1 MFRRITAVAILILL
15 GTQLWAQANFELTI
29 LHTNDTHGM
38 MLPFDYQGVV
48 KYDGKQLG
56 GLARRAALIEK
67 LRKEAK
73 NPVLLLEAGDVF
85 TRGPWH
91 TLTMGKP
98 DFAAMNMMKYDAMCV
113 GNNEFKA
120 SLDTRSQT
128 VFRQLM
134 NSSKFPW
141 LAANLTV
148 GNTGVMVPGV
158 KQYIIKKFGSV
169 RVGIIGVTAPRS
181 SEYPQ
186 TRGWSISDP
195 IAVAKKLAPQVRR
208 ECDILIALTHIGDL
222 MDRLLAEK
230 VPELDAIVGGDSHT
244 FIDPTIMIKRGNRP
258 DLPIVQTGEQGIFL
272 GKLDLKFRNEDGKG
286 WQLVSTHG
294 VLLPVNASIT
304 PDAEVAKLLTDMGVK

>member
-1 MFRRITAVAILILL
+1 MFKRIVIAAVFVLL
-15 GTQLWAQANFELTI
+15 SAQIWAQTSFNLTI

-56 GLARRAALIEK
+56 GLARRATLIDK

-98 DFAAMNMMKYDAMCV
+98 EFAAMNLMKYDAMCV

-120 SLDTRSQT
+120 TLDTRSQV

-134 NSSKFPW
+134 SSCKFPW

-148 GNTGVMVPGV
+148 GKTGVMVPGV
-158 KQYIIKKFGSV
+158 KPYIVKKIGNV
-169 RVGIIGVTAPRS
+169 RVGILGVTAPRS
-181 SEYPQ
+181 SDYPQ
-186 TRGWSISDP
+186 TRGWTISDP
-195 IAVAKKLAPQVRR
+195 IAVAKKLAPQIKR
-208 ECDILIALTHIGDL
+208 ECDVLIALTHIGDL
-222 MDRLLAEK
+222 MDQLLAEQ

-244 FIDPTIMIKRGNRP
+244 FIDPTLMVKRGNRP
-258 DLPIVQTGEQGIFL
+258 DLPIVQTGEMGIFL
-272 GKLDLKFRNEDGKG
+272 GKLDLQFKNEDGKG
-286 WQLVSTHG
+286 WKLVSTHG
-294 VLLPVNASIT
+294 ALLPVNASIT
-304 PDAEVAKLLTDMGVK
+304 PDPVVAKLLTDMGVK